1 MLEKHPFG
9 DFVPVNAKYFL
20 LGSFATKP
28 MPGYEWFYANGRNQ
42 FWPILEEVY
51 KRELKTKTA
60 QQKLFMDLKMA
71 LSDIILGCERQK
83 NSNLDINLKNI
94 IVNDAIPEII
104 KNNPIERIYF
114 SSRFAE
120 TLFKRHFRAL
130 HSEVEWVVLPSPSP
144 RYVLKKEEKIR
155 IYKELLPVTLVP
167 K

>member
-1 MLEKHPFG
+1 
-9 DFVPVNAKYFL
+9 
-20 LGSFATKP
+20 

-104 KNNPIERIYF
+104 KNNPIVYIF
-114 SSRFAE
+114 
-120 TLFKRHFRAL
+120 H
-130 HSEVEWVVLPSPSP
+130 
-144 RYVLKKEEKIR
+144 
-155 IYKELLPVTLVP
+155 
-167 K
+167 